1 MPTAIS
7 TPEETLPTRLF
18 WTRDECE
25 FLENNGLLTP
35 GKYEYIHGEIV
46 FKMPQKYPH
55 FRTITLLQEW
65 LVSLFG
71 FDYVLAQTTLS
82 LSEDAM
88 PEPDVFVISTSIDTL
103 QRVPNADEV
112 VLLIE
117 VSDTTLR
124 YDKTTKAALYATAG
138 IPEYWVVDVV
148 TREITVHRSPNTST
162 STYASIT
169 TITATNQQ
177 TIASLIKPNDP
188 AVVAN
193 LLP

>member
-1 MPTAIS
+1 
-7 TPEETLPTRLF
+7 
-18 WTRDECE
+18 
-25 FLENNGLLTP
+25 
-35 GKYEYIHGEIV
+35 
-46 FKMPQKYPH
+46 
-55 FRTITLLQEW
+55 
-65 LVSLFG
+65 LVLLFG

-124 YDKTTKAALYATAG
+124 YDKTTKATLYATAG

-148 TREITVHRSPNTST
+148 AREIIVHRNPNTSAGT
-162 STYASIT
+162 FTNIT
-169 TITATNQQ
+169 TVTATNQQ

-188 AVVAN
+188 AVVVN

>member
-35 GKYEYIHGEIV
+35 GKYEYIHGAIV

-124 YDKTTKAALYATAG
+124 YDKNTKAALYATAG
-138 IPEYWVVDVV
+138 IPEYWIVDVV
-148 TREITVHRSPNTST
+148 AREIIVHRSPETEAG
-162 STYASIT
+162 TYANIT
-169 TITATNQQ
+169 IIMATNQQ
-177 TIASLIKPNDP
+177 TIASLVKSTEPV
-188 AVVAN
+188 VVAN
-193 LLP
+193 LMP